1 MTIAWFFMTTH
12 IGWVGIKQILP
23 RCHVSAEG

>member
-23 RCHVSAEG
+23 RCPVSTEG